1 MCCIASA
8 QSFVC
13 SLLIY
18 LDALLRSV
26 APCRTVP
33 RGSLLVSA
41 SLCVAWLG
49 LVVLLSVDAGV
60 VAAASASGGR
70 QAWSSQAFLILS
82 CIFLIGFF
90 RSWLRSARA
99 RHTLK
104 GQILATC
111 HSLEQLRD
119 AAAQAG
125 RPLIRF
131 AILVPARGESR
142 VIANTMIHL
151 SAIHYD
157 CRYLDVYVIADS
169 REQATHGEPAT
180 ATIAMDWAD
189 RLNRSLGRPVFH
201 VLQVPDDYDGRQ
213 LTAGAPSLASS
224 KGRALNYAL
233 EHLQA
238 VARLPDLIGVLDAD
252 GRLHP
257 DVLLE
262 AGWRHLVHG
271 SLVLQGP
278 VFQISNLDRVDL
290 FGVMAGIELS
300 IYHLSCLATQLHSR
314 RFYPRFLAGTNYF
327 ICPHR
332 LLAAGGWRSQALV
345 EDADLGLRLFLGQ
358 RLRADW
364 LPCPELEQTAPSL
377 SVYLKQRHRW
387 ALGHLQ
393 LLPQIHQAS
402 LHGFAKLRLYWQV
415 LRFLVSSPLT
425 VVLPLLGWALVLF
438 QPPPFTASWP
448 AALSLLLFLLSL
460 YTWDDFGRG
469 LRLLNLQA
477 PRPLCWWR
485 VLAISLA
492 LMALMPCLMVVQLI
506 PRLRALCDFL
516 FSSRVRLQQVA
527 WYKTERSI
535 EDVGC

>member
-1 MCCIASA
+1 M
-8 QSFVC
+8 
-13 SLLIY
+13 
-18 LDALLRSV
+18 
-26 APCRTVP
+26 
-33 RGSLLVSA
+33 
-41 SLCVAWLG
+41 
-49 LVVLLSVDAGV
+49 
-60 VAAASASGGR
+60 
-70 QAWSSQAFLILS
+70 
-82 CIFLIGFF
+82 
-90 RSWLRSARA
+90 
-99 RHTLK
+99 K
-104 GQILATC
+104 GQILTPC
-111 HSLEQLRD
+111 HSLGQLRD
-119 AAAQAG
+119 AAAEAG

-151 SAIHYD
+151 STIHYD

-169 REQATHGEPAT
+169 REQAIDGEPDT

-189 RLNRSLGRPVFH
+189 RLNRSLGRPVFN
-201 VLQVPDDYDGRQ
+201 VLQVPDDYDGRH

-233 EHLQA
+233 EHLQT
-238 VARLPDLIGVLDAD
+238 VASLPDLIGVLDAD

-300 IYHLSCLATQLHSR
+300 TYHLSCLAAQLRSSR
-314 RFYPRFLAGTNYF
+314 LYPRFLAGTNYF

-332 LLAAGGWRSQALV
+332 LLAVGGWRSQALV
-345 EDADLGLRLFLGQ
+345 EDADLGLRLFLDQ

-364 LPCPELEQTAPSL
+364 LPCAELEQTAPSL

-393 LLPQIHQAS
+393 LLPQIHQAP
-402 LHGFAKLRLYWQV
+402 LHGFAKLRLYGQV

-425 VVLPLLGWALVLF
+425 VLLPLLGWALVLF

-448 AALSLLLFLLSL
+448 AVLSLLLFLLSL

-477 PRPLCWWR
+477 PRPLSWWR
-485 VLAISLA
+485 VLATSLA
-492 LMALMPCLMVVQLI
+492 LMALMPCLMLVQLI
-506 PRLRALCDFL
+506 PRLQALRDFL
-516 FSSRVRLQQVA
+516 FSRRARLNQVA